1 MAKAEQVSLL
11 LLLSCFQCWRHVE
24 ESVPGQAHRGGE
36 GGETR
41 ELPPRAPALDSLC
54 RGVMCVCVGGVVG
67 IPPGAP
73 GQRSWHED
81 ASPALPL
88 WE

>member
-36 GGETR
+36 GGKDPGAATAR
-41 ELPPRAPALDSLC
+41 PCARQSVPGGYVCVC
-54 RGVMCVCVGGVVG
+54 RGG